1 MRNGI
6 RVAIMILAAFTLS
19 GNAAAQNDSSAHW
32 VVTWATAQG
41 LIARQAPIPGAN
53 GGGTPPSN
61 APGATRGGAPS
72 SAAPAAPSGPPANVP
87 STASGSGTNAPAAPS
102 GAPPQA
108 GRGLGPV
115 RLPIPASLSDQTIR
129 MIVRASI
136 GGSEVRIE
144 VSNMLNAAP
153 LEIGAAHIGVH
164 AGQGVVA
171 SGTDRALTFGG
182 KTSFVVPPG
191 VLAVSDPVSLN
202 VAPLSDLAVSLYFP
216 HDTGAPA
223 THLLGLRT
231 GYISKGDDTA
241 LASMPDPDKTMS
253 YLWLSSVDVMAPK
266 DSFAIVAYGDSITDG
281 FRTTPD
287 AEKAWPAL
295 LATRLS
301 QNKATQHVAV
311 LNEGISGNQVLRDGA
326 GLSALARFD
335 RDVLSRPGVKWVVL
349 LEGIND
355 INGRGR
361 TDAPGSL
368 TSDELI
374 GAYHQLIERCHEHG
388 IRIIGATVMPEM
400 GVPVTSE
407 HTEQIRQA
415 VNAWIR
421 TAGNFDGVVDFD
433 KVVQD
438 PQSPAK
444 IRADFDPGDHLHPN
458 DLGNQAMADAFDLKL
473 FAK

>member
-1 MRNGI
+1 MGI
-6 RVAIMILAAFTLS
+6 RVAILALAALS
-19 GNAAAQNDSSAHW
+19 LCANAPAQGDGAAHW
-32 VVTWATAQG
+32 VATWATAQG
-41 LIARQAPIPGAN
+41 LIARQAPIPGTNGAGAPPAN
-53 GGGTPPSN
+53 APINRGGT
-61 APGATRGGAPS
+61 
-72 SAAPAAPSGPPANVP
+72 PPANVP
-87 STASGSGTNAPAAPS
+87 TAPS
-102 GAPPQA
+102 GQPPQQA
-108 GRGLGPV
+108 GRGNGPV
-115 RLPIPASLSDQTIR
+115 RLPVPASLSDQTIR
-129 MIVRASI
+129 MIVRVSI

-171 SGTDRALTFGG
+171 NGTDRALTFGG
-182 KTSFVVPPG
+182 KPSFVVPPG
-191 VLAVSDPVSLN
+191 VLAVSDPVNLN
-202 VAPLSDLAVSLYFP
+202 VAPLSELAVSLYFP
-216 HDTGAPA
+216 RDTGAPA
-223 THLLGLRT
+223 SHLLGLRT
-231 GYISKGDDTA
+231 GYISKGDTTA

-266 DSFAIVAYGDSITDG
+266 DGFAIVAFGDSITDG

-361 TDAPGSL
+361 TDALGSL

-374 GAYHQLIERCHEHG
+374 GAYRQLIERCHEHG
-388 IRIIGATVMPEM
+388 IRIIGATVMPEI
-400 GVPVTSE
+400 GVPVASD

-421 TAGNFDGVVDFD
+421 T
-433 KVVQD
+433 
-438 PQSPAK
+438 PQAISMRSSISTRLCRIRNPPRKSGRISTPAT
-444 IRADFDPGDHLHPN
+444 IFTPTI
-458 DLGNQAMADAFDLKL
+458 QAIKPWPTPST
-473 FAK
+473 